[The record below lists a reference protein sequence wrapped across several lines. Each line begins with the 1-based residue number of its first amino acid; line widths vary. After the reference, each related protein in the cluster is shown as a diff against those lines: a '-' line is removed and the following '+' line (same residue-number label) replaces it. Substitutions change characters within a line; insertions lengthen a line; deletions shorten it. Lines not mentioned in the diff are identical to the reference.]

1 MRKRYKRPLFIF
13 AILIILIMALM
24 VYKQFNKNE
33 GPSEIKVV
41 DSIENFSYTLD
52 ARDTNLMKE
61 NYEELKSVLK
71 EKDINYEDYA
81 LVVTKLFVIDLFTI
95 DNKLNKYDVG
105 GTEYIYPSA
114 LDNFKLNVQNTLYKK
129 LESNKEKRK
138 QKWPIVKS
146 ILNSDVTSDKYTIND
161 QEKDCYV
168 VSLTWDYEENLGYD
182 DKAKITLIKEKD
194 TLYIVEYKS
203 GDAA

>member
-13 AILIILIMALM
+13 AILIILIIALI
-24 VYKQFNKNE
+24 VNKQFNKND

-81 LVVTKLFVIDLFTI
+81 LVVAKLFVIDLFTI

-146 ILNSDVTSDKYTIND
+146 ILNSEVTSDKYTIND